1 MQKTLMEGLN
11 EKDMQAVIRTY
22 DLKPYYYPTLFPLKE
37 TNLLTWKMLEAQAG
51 LKIAA
56 DIVARGATIPKKTR
70 EAIERLQ
77 GNIPKIGVARE
88 KLEDELTEYD
98 LLLAMAGNSSDLTA
112 IVEFWAE
119 DTKFCWEGIAA
130 RLEWTALREI
140 SLGKVSLNSMNNAAV
155 VSEFDADYQI
165 PSAQKIGVA
174 TSYAGATNGTPFT
187 NDFPKALAIGKKMGV
202 TYKYAFMNVDTFTKL
217 ATQEET
223 IKRTSTLVQSLT
235 DIKDAPDAATVN
247 AFLSK
252 QKEKYK
258 GLQIVVID
266 QDITIERADGTRTTG
281 NPFEDDVILFSES
294 KVLGNTFWKR
304 PIDARD
310 MPGSVALKA
319 MHGHTLIKK
328 YSEESPVR
336 EVTEGIANAFPAWN
350 LARRSLLMQT
360 NATTW
365 NKN

>member
-1 MQKTLMEGLN
+1 VTRHDHLR
-11 EKDMQAVIRTY
+11 DAVAIVDRERRVGEVGEDDT
-22 DLKPYYYPTLFPLKE
+22 DLS
-37 TNLLTWKMLEAQAG
+37 
-51 LKIAA
+51 
-56 DIVARGATIPKKTR
+56 
-70 EAIERLQ
+70 AI
-77 GNIPKIGVARE
+77 IGVDRAGRVQDGDSV
-88 KLEDELTEYD
+88 LDGQPAVWAD
-98 LLLAMAGNSSDLTA
+98 LRLIAG
-112 IVEFWAE
+112 W
-119 DTKFCWEGIAA
+119 
-130 RLEWTALREI
+130 
-140 SLGKVSLNSMNNAAV
+140 
-155 VSEFDADYQI
+155 EFDADYQI

-360 NATTW
+360 NATAWDRTKQRTMNNEQRTTKHQTNQQQTSVW
-365 NKN
+365 TKNLRLRPSGRRSSTTRCT

>member
-1 MQKTLMEGLN
+1 M
-11 EKDMQAVIRTY
+11 
-22 DLKPYYYPTLFPLKE
+22 
-37 TNLLTWKMLEAQAG
+37 
-51 LKIAA
+51 
-56 DIVARGATIPKKTR
+56 
-70 EAIERLQ
+70 
-77 GNIPKIGVARE
+77 
-88 KLEDELTEYD
+88 
-98 LLLAMAGNSSDLTA
+98 AMANGASDLEE
-112 IVEFWAE
+112 IVRFWAE
-119 DTKFCWEGIAA
+119 DVKFCWDAIAA
-130 RLEWTALREI
+130 RLEWVALRSI
-140 SLGKVSLNSMNNAAV
+140 SLGKVDLNSLNNAAV

-174 TSYAGATNGTPFT
+174 ASYAGATNGTPFT

-294 KVLGNTFWKR
+294 KQLGNTFWKR
-304 PIDARD
+304 PVEAKD
-310 MPGSVALKA
+310 MSGDVSVKA
-319 MHGHTLIKK
+319 MRGHTLIRK
-328 YSEESPVR
+328 YSNLSPVT
-336 EVTEGIANAFPAWN
+336 EITEGITNAFPAWN

>member
-11 EKDMQAVIRTY
+11 EKDMQAVIHTF

-37 TNLLTWKMLEAQAG
+37 TNLLTWKALEAQAG

-56 DIVARGATIPKKTR
+56 D
-70 EAIERLQ
+70 
-77 GNIPKIGVARE
+77 IPKIGVARE

-294 KVLGNTFWKR
+294 KQLGNTFWKR
-304 PIDARD
+304 PVEAKD
-310 MPGSVALKA
+310 MSGDVSVKA
-319 MHGHTLIKK
+319 MRGHTLIRK
-328 YSEESPVR
+328 YSNLSPVT
-336 EVTEGIANAFPAWN
+336 EITEGITNAFPAWN

-360 NATTW
+360 NATAW
-365 NKN
+365 DKN

>member
-11 EKDMQAVIRTY
+11 EPGMQAVIHTF
-22 DLKPYYYPTLFPLKE
+22 DLKPYYYPTLFPLRE
-37 TNLLTWKMLEAQAG
+37 TKFLTWRAHEDPPG

-56 DIVARGATIPKKTR
+56 DIVAPGAAIPGKTHR
-70 EAIERLQ
+70 PRLQ
-77 GNIPKIGVARE
+77 GRIPRIAIACQR
-88 KLEDELTEYD
+88 LEDALMEYRRWQ
-98 LLLAMAGNSSDLTA
+98 AMAANDVSKRKMVSFVVD
-112 IVEFWAE
+112 
-119 DTKFCWEGIAA
+119 DMKYCWEGIAA
-130 RLEWTALREI
+130 LLEWIALQSI
-140 SLGKVSLNSMNNAAV
+140 SLGKVDLNSLNNAAV

-165 PSAQKIGVA
+165 PSEQKIGVA
-174 TSYAGATNGTPFT
+174 TSYAGATNGDPFT

-202 TYKYAFMNVDTFTKL
+202 TYKYAFMNVETFKKL
-217 ATQEET
+217 ASQEET

-336 EVTEGIANAFPAWN
+336 EITEGIANAFPAWN

-360 NATTW
+360 NATAW
-365 NKN
+365 DKN

>member
-11 EKDMQAVIRTY
+11 EKDMQAVLHTF
-22 DLKPYYYPTLFPLKE
+22 DLKPYYYPTIFPLRE
-37 TNLLTWKMLEAQAG
+37 TKFLTWKQLEAQAG

-56 DIVARGATIPKKTR
+56 DIIACGATIPRKTHR
-70 EAIERLQ
+70 PCLQ
-77 GNIPKIGVARE
+77 GRIPRFAIACQRQ
-88 KLEDELTEYD
+88 EDALMEYSMWQ
-98 LLLAMAGNSSDLTA
+98 AMANDVSKRKMVSFVVD
-112 IVEFWAE
+112 
-119 DTKFCWEGIAA
+119 DMKFCWDGVAS
-130 RLEWTALREI
+130 RLEWLALKSI
-140 SLGKVSLNSMNNAAV
+140 SLGKVNLNNAAV

-266 QDITIERADGTRTTG
+266 QDITIEHADGTRTTG

-294 KVLGNTFWKR
+294 KQLGNTFWKR
-304 PIDARD
+304 PVEAKD
-310 MPGSVALKA
+310 MSGDVSVKA
-319 MHGHTLIKK
+319 MRGHTLIRK
-328 YSEESPVR
+328 YSNLSPVT
-336 EVTEGIANAFPAWN
+336 EITEGITNAFPAWN

>member
-11 EKDMQAVIRTY
+11 EKDMQAVLHTF
-22 DLKPYYYPTLFPLKE
+22 DLKPYYYPTIFPLRE
-37 TNLLTWKMLEAQAG
+37 TKFLTWKQLEAQAG

-56 DIVARGATIPKKTR
+56 DIVARGATIPRKTHR
-70 EAIERLQ
+70 PCLQ
-77 GNIPKIGVARE
+77 GRIPRFAIACQRQ
-88 KLEDELTEYD
+88 EDALMEYSMWQ
-98 LLLAMAGNSSDLTA
+98 AMANDVSKRKMVSFVVD
-112 IVEFWAE
+112 
-119 DTKFCWEGIAA
+119 DMKFCWDGVAS
-130 RLEWTALREI
+130 RLEWLALKSI
-140 SLGKVSLNSMNNAAV
+140 SLGKVNLNNAAV

-266 QDITIERADGTRTTG
+266 QDITIEHADGTRTTG

-294 KVLGNTFWKR
+294 KQLGNTFWKR
-304 PIDARD
+304 PVEAKD
-310 MPGSVALKA
+310 MSGDVSVKA
-319 MHGHTLIKK
+319 MRGHTLIRK
-328 YSEESPVR
+328 YSNLSPVT
-336 EVTEGIANAFPAWN
+336 EITEGITNAFPAWN

>member
-1 MQKTLMEGLN
+1 
-11 EKDMQAVIRTY
+11 
-22 DLKPYYYPTLFPLKE
+22 
-37 TNLLTWKMLEAQAG
+37 
-51 LKIAA
+51 
-56 DIVARGATIPKKTR
+56 
-70 EAIERLQ
+70 
-77 GNIPKIGVARE
+77 
-88 KLEDELTEYD
+88 
-98 LLLAMAGNSSDLTA
+98 
-112 IVEFWAE
+112 
-119 DTKFCWEGIAA
+119 
-130 RLEWTALREI
+130 
-140 SLGKVSLNSMNNAAV
+140 MNNAAV

-360 NATTW
+360 NATAW
-365 NKN
+365 DKN

>member
-11 EKDMQAVIRTY
+11 EKDMQAVIHTF

-37 TNLLTWKMLEAQAG
+37 TKFLTWKQLEAQAG

-56 DIVARGATIPKKTR
+56 DIIARGATIPRKTR

-77 GNIPKIGVARE
+77 GQIPKLGVSRE
-88 KLEDELTEYD
+88 KNEDALEEYD
-98 LLLAMAGNSSDLTA
+98 LLMAMANGASDLEE
-112 IVEFWAE
+112 IVRFWAE
-119 DTKFCWEGIAA
+119 DVKFCWDAIAA
-130 RLEWTALREI
+130 RLEWVALRSI
-140 SLGKVSLNSMNNAAV
+140 SLGKVDLNSLNNAAV

-165 PSAQKIGVA
+165 PSEQKIGVV

-336 EVTEGIANAFPAWN
+336 EITEGIANAFPAWN

-360 NATTW
+360 NATAW
-365 NKN
+365 DKN